1 MNADMLAAN
10 IAAHWV
16 HAGMVTV
23 ASLSAMRL
31 LRVRASGYRLVAL
44 QLTLLTGLLLP
55 LMQPYA
61 VGGQPQRP
69 AAPVADVQRVPT
81 KFFDAVV
88 EVAPQP
94 QGLPSVDPLRALLL
108 VVVAGVALRLGWL
121 TCGVI
126 RLARFSRRAT
136 EVAPVAAPALEA
148 EIGVSPRYVLQTGNR
163 GPCTFGTFRP
173 IVALPVRFDALA
185 LEFQRSVI
193 CHELLHIKR
202 RDIAV
207 ALVEEIA
214 VAILWFH
221 PWAWLLR
228 TRIRAAREQVV
239 DARVVEILGDR
250 DQYVRCLIDI
260 SGHDLAPHFSQA
272 GAGMLRP
279 HELRARVDAMFQEV
293 RMSSRHLIAVT
304 FALTMAVG
312 TTAYVAGATLPMRLP
327 AIVDGA
333 PSIVERQTSLIGGRS
348 IVDVSA
354 GLEPRLKIANPM
366 AGSQATGATTPS
378 RLNPA
383 TDGPINMQF
392 SNARLRDV
400 LAFIGHATSI
410 VFTGYEESF
419 DEGRPVTIEAT
430 IDATAPVESLLD
442 RLLSLNGLTY
452 TVTGP
457 RTVVIAR
464 NPLAELRQAQ
474 AMLERERRQI
484 NTVYPEYP
492 QDALERGIKGTVV
505 VDITVNAA
513 GDVTTAAVASG
524 PQELR
529 ASAFKAALGL
539 KYTKGQ
545 STTAMKIAF
554 EYLLTDTSW
563 GVKINGALPNI
574 GLRPM
579 IQSRDTVKEDRYA
592 NPDASGAYR
601 LGGDLRP
608 PKKIKDVP
616 PVYPAEAQEARV
628 QGVVIMEVRIDERGT
643 VTDVRPLRSIPLLDQ
658 AAIDAVKQWQYEPTL
673 LNGVAVPVIM
683 TVTVNFTLRD
693 FTPSSGIRLQMLFPD
708 GRTFMDGEVRSDVPI
723 LIDVP
728 GIGRAHFKASRSRD
742 SSDVTVSFFGEDGQQ
757 HLGDVVLQPDS
768 PPVQSPTAPSFGVRL
783 LGVR

>member
-1 MNADMLAAN
+1 M
-10 IAAHWV
+10 
-16 HAGMVTV
+16 
-23 ASLSAMRL
+23 
-31 LRVRASGYRLVAL
+31 
-44 QLTLLTGLLLP
+44 
-55 LMQPYA
+55 
-61 VGGQPQRP
+61 
-69 AAPVADVQRVPT
+69 QRVPT

-94 QGLPSVDPLRALLL
+94 RTLPSVDPLQALLL
-108 VVVAGVALRLGWL
+108 IVVAGVALRLGWL

-163 GPCTFGTFRP
+163 GPWTFGTFRP

-221 PWAWLLR
+221 PWVWLLR

-239 DARVVEILGDR
+239 DARVVEILGNR
-250 DQYVRCLIDI
+250 DEYVRCLIDI

-293 RMSSRHLIAVT
+293 RMSRRHLVAVT

-312 TTAYVAGATLPMRLP
+312 TTAYVAGATLPMRSP

-333 PSIVERQTSLIGGRS
+333 PSIVERQASLIGGRS

-354 GLEPRLKIANPM
+354 GLEPQVKIANPM
-366 AGSQATGATTPS
+366 AGSQASGATTPT

-383 TDGPINMQF
+383 TNEPINMRF

-400 LAFIGHATSI
+400 LAFIGYATSI

-419 DEGRPVTIEAT
+419 DEGRSVTIEAT

-442 RLLSLNGLTY
+442 RLLPPNGLTY

-464 NPLAELRQAQ
+464 NPLAEVRQAQ

-484 NTVYPEYP
+484 NMVYPEYP
-492 QDALERGIKGTVV
+492 QDALERGIRGIVV

-513 GDVTTAAVASG
+513 GDVTTAAVAGG

-539 KYTKGQ
+539 KYTRAS

-554 EYLLTDTSW
+554 EYSAHRHVLGREDQRGCAT
-563 GVKINGALPNI
+563 NI
-574 GLRPM
+574 GL
-579 IQSRDTVKEDRYA
+579 
-592 NPDASGAYR
+592 
-601 LGGDLRP
+601 
-608 PKKIKDVP
+608 
-616 PVYPAEAQEARV
+616 
-628 QGVVIMEVRIDERGT
+628 
-643 VTDVRPLRSIPLLDQ
+643 
-658 AAIDAVKQWQYEPTL
+658 
-673 LNGVAVPVIM
+673 
-683 TVTVNFTLRD
+683 
-693 FTPSSGIRLQMLFPD
+693 
-708 GRTFMDGEVRSDVPI
+708 
-723 LIDVP
+723 
-728 GIGRAHFKASRSRD
+728 SRS
-742 SSDVTVSFFGEDGQQ
+742 Q
-757 HLGDVVLQPDS
+757 
-768 PPVQSPTAPSFGVRL
+768 
-783 LGVR
+783 

>member
-16 HAGMVTV
+16 QAGIVTV
-23 ASLSAMRL
+23 ASLSVMRL

-55 LMQPYA
+55 LIQPYA
-61 VGGQPQRP
+61 VDGQPQRP

-94 QGLPSVDPLRALLL
+94 RALPSIDPLQALLL

-202 RDIAV
+202 RDITV

-221 PWAWLLR
+221 PWVWLLR

-293 RMSSRHLIAVT
+293 RMSSRHLVAVT

-312 TTAYVAGATLPMRLP
+312 TTAYVAGATLPMRSP

-333 PSIVERQTSLIGGRS
+333 PSIVERQTTLIGGRS

-354 GLEPRLKIANPM
+354 GFEPQLKIASPM

-400 LAFIGHATSI
+400 IAFIGHATSI

-419 DEGRPVTIEAT
+419 DEGRSVTIEAT

-442 RLLSLNGLTY
+442 RLLPPNGLTY

-457 RTVVIAR
+457 RTVIIAR

-505 VDITVNAA
+505 VDITVNAE
-513 GDVTTAAVASG
+513 GVVTTAAVASG

-529 ASAFKAALGL
+529 ASAFRAALGL

-574 GLRPM
+574 GLRIPVPGG
-579 IQSRDTVKEDRYA
+579 DNYVEKVPDA
-592 NPDASGAYR
+592 GPDASGAYR

-608 PKKIKDVP
+608 PKKLKDAP
-616 PVYPAEAQEARV
+616 PDYPAIARQARV
-628 QGVVIMEVRIDERGT
+628 QGVVILEVRLDQQGL
-643 VTDVRPLRSIPLLDQ
+643 VTDARPLRSIPLLDE
-658 AAIDAVKQWQYEPTL
+658 AAIDAVKQWRYEPTL
-673 LNGVAVPVIM
+673 MNGVAVPVLM
-683 TVTVNFTLRD
+683 TVTVNFSLRD
-693 FTPSSGIRLQMLFPD
+693 LIQLQVLLSDANSIVLDMPAGALLAAPG
-708 GRTFMDGEVRSDVPI
+708 GRFQLR
-723 LIDVP
+723 
-728 GIGRAHFKASRSRD
+728 ASRSRG
-742 SSDVTVSFFGEDGQQ
+742 SNDVTVSVFSDDGQT
-757 HLGDVVLQPDS
+757 HLSDVVLTLDGPI
-768 PPVQSPTAPSFGVRL
+768 VQSPTTPSFGMRL

>member
-16 HAGMVTV
+16 QAGIVTV

-55 LMQPYA
+55 VMQPY
-61 VGGQPQRP
+61 VVDGQPQRP
-69 AAPVADVQRVPT
+69 AALVADVQRVPT

-94 QGLPSVDPLRALLL
+94 RTLPSVDPLQALLL

-163 GPCTFGTFRP
+163 GPWTFGTFRP

-202 RDIAV
+202 RDITV

-221 PWAWLLR
+221 PWVWLLR

-250 DQYVRCLIDI
+250 DEYVRCLIDI

-293 RMSSRHLIAVT
+293 RMSRRHLVAVT

-312 TTAYVAGATLPMRLP
+312 TTAYVAGATLPMRSP

-333 PSIVERQTSLIGGRS
+333 PSIVERQASLIGGRS

-354 GLEPRLKIANPM
+354 GLEPQLKIANPM
-366 AGSQATGATTPS
+366 AGSQATGPATPS

-383 TDGPINMQF
+383 TSEPINMQF

-400 LAFIGHATSI
+400 LAFIGYATSI

-419 DEGRPVTIEAT
+419 DEGRSVTIEAT

-442 RLLSLNGLTY
+442 RLLPPNGLTY

-464 NPLAELRQAQ
+464 NPLAEVRQAQ

-492 QDALERGIKGTVV
+492 QDALERGIQGIVV

-513 GDVTTAAVASG
+513 GDVTTAAVAGG

-529 ASAFKAALGL
+529 ASAFKAALAL
-539 KYTKGQ
+539 KYTQ
-545 STTAMKIAF
+545 
-554 EYLLTDTSW
+554 
-563 GVKINGALPNI
+563 
-574 GLRPM
+574 GL
-579 IQSRDTVKEDRYA
+579 IDNRDEHR
-592 NPDASGAYR
+592 
-601 LGGDLRP
+601 
-608 PKKIKDVP
+608 
-616 PVYPAEAQEARV
+616 
-628 QGVVIMEVRIDERGT
+628 VRILCSPG
-643 VTDVRPLRSIPLLDQ
+643 RPG
-658 AAIDAVKQWQYEPTL
+658 A
-673 LNGVAVPVIM
+673 
-683 TVTVNFTLRD
+683 
-693 FTPSSGIRLQMLFPD
+693 
-708 GRTFMDGEVRSDVPI
+708 
-723 LIDVP
+723 
-728 GIGRAHFKASRSRD
+728 
-742 SSDVTVSFFGEDGQQ
+742 
-757 HLGDVVLQPDS
+757 
-768 PPVQSPTAPSFGVRL
+768 
-783 LGVR
+783 